1 MLSHSDIAAEF
12 ERLLK
17 AYPACLAAADSL
29 VSPNQED
36 NRFTK
41 MAIVG
46 FSYHDRT
53 ENWAEGHYQLARN
66 YLDESE
72 SLEDPTPIKLFS
84 MHALGSLLG
93 MYSAG
98 IVDECV
104 YNHGSAVLPG
114 FVMLHWG
121 TIEQFPE

>member
-53 ENWAEGHYQLARN
+53 ENWAEGHYALARD
-66 YLDESE
+66 YLNESE
-72 SLEDPTPIKLFS
+72 SLENPTPIRLFS
-84 MHALGSLLG
+84 MLALGSLLG
-93 MYSAG
+93 LYSAG
-98 IVDECV
+98 KIDDGV
-104 YNHGSAVLPG
+104 YRVGVGVLPG
-114 FVMLHWG
+114 FVMLHWKSV
-121 TIEQFPE
+121 EELPE